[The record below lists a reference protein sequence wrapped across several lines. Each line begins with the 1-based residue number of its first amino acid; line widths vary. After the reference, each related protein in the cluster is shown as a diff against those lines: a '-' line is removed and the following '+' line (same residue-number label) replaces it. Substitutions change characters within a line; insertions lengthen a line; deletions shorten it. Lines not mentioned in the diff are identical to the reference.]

1 MQELLNGVID
11 NYFWF
16 LLVSII
22 LLFALVGY
30 FVDAKRKKNKRY
42 KISQNNEIN
51 LDKIEIKENVAL
63 SEMVSKNKN
72 VGIDSSPVN
81 ISIESLDDSN

>member
-30 FVDAKRKKNKRY
+30 FVDAKRKKNKQY

-72 VGIDSSPVN
+72 VGFDSSPVN